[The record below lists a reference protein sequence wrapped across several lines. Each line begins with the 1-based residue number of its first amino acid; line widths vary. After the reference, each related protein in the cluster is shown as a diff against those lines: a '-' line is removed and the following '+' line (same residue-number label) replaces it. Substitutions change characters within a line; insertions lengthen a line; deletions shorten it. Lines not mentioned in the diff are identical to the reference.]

1 MDAIQKK
8 KKNEKRVC
16 LLRAVYIYDMNKVT
30 CTMRLLGG
38 NDRKAS
44 SFSIAM

>member
-1 MDAIQKK
+1 
-8 KKNEKRVC
+8 
-16 LLRAVYIYDMNKVT
+16 MNKVT

-44 SFSIAM
+44 SFSIAMWLYINQFSV